1 LQILFIS
8 IIQALHFD
16 GLILWLFAA
25 AKLGIPSPPAYLS
38 VSQNVDTLL
47 KGVNYASGGAGILN
61 DTGLYFVS
69 MIQVL
74 IFLFTDYNL
83 SDFSSNIF
91 SIF

>member
-1 LQILFIS
+1 MILFYG
-8 IIQALHFD
+8 F
-16 GLILWLFAA
+16 FAA
-25 AKLGIPSPPAYLS
+25 EKLGIPSPPAYLS

-69 MIQVL
+69 IIQAL
-74 IFLFTDYNL
+74 RILFTGYNFSGL
-83 SDFSSNIF
+83 SSDLF